1 MLWSEPCSEVSHA
14 GNSTTQ
20 AELSCSE
27 SDLTGQGKVDYDL
40 PRINGLDSGTVS
52 SIYPVEDIQKSQPE
66 FQY

>member
-1 MLWSEPCSEVSHA
+1 MSHA

-40 PRINGLDSGTVS
+40 PGMDGLESGT
-52 SIYPVEDIQKSQPE
+52 Q
-66 FQY
+66 